1 MARET
6 KANERMKTIRIYRY
20 DKDDPNWA
28 KRLEEAFN
36 PLAQF
41 TPELWTVDGQS
52 APMSGFDPAAP
63 PPLGPSRPLAGQS
76 ADGKKNCFRTSVNR
90 VIGGEFD
97 DTDVLTL
104 GNYSRLVAAAAR
116 DKYMD
121 GGLVGA
127 PWREAVLMAADRLEF
142 EVGEFVAWFCQESA
156 DAAEYVA
163 SFGPF
168 GPPADRAEV
177 PA

>member
-1 MARET
+1 
-6 KANERMKTIRIYRY
+6 MKTIRIYRY
-20 DKDDPNWA
+20 DKDDPAWD
-28 KRLEEAFN
+28 KRLIEAFN
-36 PLAQF
+36 PLAAF
-41 TPELWTVDGQS
+41 TPELNEGW
-52 APMSGFDPAAP
+52 AAESSQRMQLS

-76 ADGKKNCFRTSVNR
+76 ADGKKNCFRSAVNR
-90 VIGGEFD
+90 VTGGEFD
-97 DTDVLTL
+97 DTDVLTI
-104 GNYSRLVAAAAR
+104 GNYARMVAAAAR
-116 DKYMD
+116 DKYLD

-168 GPPADRAEV
+168 GLPADRAEV